1 MITLRLINDFLDT
14 CDYFIGKFNFLTS
27 FFGGLTNL
35 GNTLHDLT
43 FPTMLINVF
52 SITKVFL
59 PTTTIITL
67 FVITCLLTAIA
78 LLTGLIYFFLHLGNI
93 V

>member
-1 MITLRLINDFLDT
+1 MITLNLISDFLDT
-14 CDYFIGKFNFLTS
+14 CDYFISKFNFLTS
-27 FFGGLTNL
+27 FFGGLTYL
-35 GNTLHDLT
+35 GNSLHDFV
-43 FPTMLINVF
+43 FPTMLVNVF

-67 FVITCLLTAIA
+67 FVITCLLVAISM
-78 LLTGLIYFFLHLGNI
+78 LGGLIYFFLHLGNI